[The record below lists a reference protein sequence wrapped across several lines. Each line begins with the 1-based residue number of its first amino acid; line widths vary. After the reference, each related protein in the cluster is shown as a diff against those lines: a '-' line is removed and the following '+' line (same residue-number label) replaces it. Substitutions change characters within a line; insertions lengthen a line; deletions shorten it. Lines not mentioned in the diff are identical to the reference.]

1 MDVPNMNMH
10 TYPSKT
16 RRFVPRRK
24 YHKWKKIESTKRN
37 LDLIHNFSSINLSS
51 DMISLLNKGPG
62 FVPVEKSL
70 NITQTMAD
78 ISRYDR
84 RMKWHEYF
92 SHEEQE
98 NIQKDLNVSF
108 VTTDFEEDKES
119 IQSIFKSEK
128 CNLPKSK
135 VPQSLSTFLAAV
147 KSDILG
153 SCKKSNKLQDNLT
166 PKERESM
173 QLLIQAQSSGQIQI
187 KPVNKRG
194 EFAILNLSDYLDE
207 MSSQL
212 KAKFTHE
219 NGSSSNYYEKTDIKA
234 LEMQKKCVIQ
244 VIEKGVQLNLIS
256 KADKSVM
263 LPSGNPN
270 RLYGLPKV
278 HKGIKEGKN
287 IPPCRPIVSNSGSNT
302 EMISAFVDHYSKHL
316 VKDLK
321 SYVQDSPDF
330 LRIIEKEN
338 DRGPQLKNAFPFTV
352 DVTSLYTSIPARG
365 ENGGI
370 QAFKSF
376 LNSRSSEEQITMPTD
391 FFVECLELVLDGNI
405 FTFNEELHVQKIGTA
420 MGTKLALTYACIFMA
435 WLEEDFLHKKME
447 GNPTFNLQALY

>member
-1 MDVPNMNMH
+1 M
-10 TYPSKT
+10 
-16 RRFVPRRK
+16 
-24 YHKWKKIESTKRN
+24 
-37 LDLIHNFSSINLSS
+37 
-51 DMISLLNKGPG
+51 
-62 FVPVEKSL
+62 
-70 NITQTMAD
+70 
-78 ISRYDR
+78 
-84 RMKWHEYF
+84 
-92 SHEEQE
+92 
-98 NIQKDLNVSF
+98 
-108 VTTDFEEDKES
+108 
-119 IQSIFKSEK
+119 
-128 CNLPKSK
+128 
-135 VPQSLSTFLAAV
+135 
-147 KSDILG
+147 
-153 SCKKSNKLQDNLT
+153 
-166 PKERESM
+166 
-173 QLLIQAQSSGQIQI
+173 IQAQSSGQIQI
-187 KPVNKRG
+187 KPVDKG
-194 EFAILNLSDYLDE
+194 GGFAILNLSDYLDE

-244 VIEKGVQLNLIS
+244 VVEKGVQLNLIS

-270 RLYGLPKV
+270 RLYGLPKN

-338 DRGPQLKNAFPFTV
+338 DKGPQLKNAFPVTV

-376 LNSRSSEEQITMPTD
+376 LNSQGHQKNKSQCLQI
-391 FFVECLELVLDGNI
+391 FLWS
-405 FTFNEELHVQKIGTA
+405 
-420 MGTKLALTYACIFMA
+420 AL
-435 WLEEDFLHKKME
+435 
-447 GNPTFNLQALY
+447 N